1 MFISS
6 DAAVVCSYSMAQ
18 RALCTTM
25 KTYGP
30 RPPSFKLPDGE
41 EYMFGS
47 AVGNYLRL
55 FRGSLYKK
63 FPNLTKRSL
72 QPSERDLLTR
82 EGHNPALVSS
92 NVWIVKASEVDDILS
107 GNEEKYRVSGSVAT
121 LDTSYSM
128 SVCVAW

>member
-1 MFISS
+1 
-6 DAAVVCSYSMAQ
+6 
-18 RALCTTM
+18 M

-107 GNEEKYRVSGSVAT
+107 GNEEKYRVTGSVAT